1 MKRGPVTSYDCKI
14 VLESI
19 KYINSQTP
27 EEKKLTAMK
36 LYVILSLFVC
46 VGLCLGQDINNL
58 ILTKLES
65 VFNKQN
71 ELMDNIRGNV

>member
-27 EEKKLTAMK
+27 EEKQLTAMK
-36 LYVILSLFVC
+36 LYAVLPLFVL
-46 VGLCLGQDINNL
+46 VGPCLGQDINHL
-58 ILTKLES
+58 IYMRLDY
-65 VFNKQN
+65 VFN

>member
-27 EEKKLTAMK
+27 EEKQLTAMK
-36 LYVILSLFVC
+36 LYVILTLFVF
-46 VGLCLGQDINNL
+46 VGPCLGQDINHL
-58 ILTKLES
+58 IYMRMES
-65 VFNKQN
+65 VFS
-71 ELMDNIRGNV
+71 EVMDNIRGNV